1 MDLPEILK
9 SSADELDVLDSEFQ
23 RLDYANRAYFK
34 SLNEMLKN
42 QNDCFKE
49 IKHQKYRLSQIN
61 DQLKRYKSYA
71 NDNEKLSKIFNRIEQ
86 KSNQVKEI
94 EDTLPKSNGFYLNL
108 VLGSINVNL
117 LNRRQ
122 QFDYKEQYERFKLS
136 VTSVLLITSFINIFA
151 EFRALDSILH
161 FMLVWYHCTLTI
173 RESILVV
180 NGSRI
185 KGWWRVIH
193 FLTSITTG
201 VLVVWPDGYS
211 YKKFRL
217 QFLTYICYTSFLQFL
232 QYYYQYGC
240 LYRLRALGERYSMDI
255 TIQGF
260 HSWMWKGLSFLLPFL
275 FIGYCLQFYIF
286 YTLYHM
292 FMYDPESIE
301 WQVPV
306 VCFMYL
312 VISLGNL
319 ATTGLVVYQKIK
331 NKNLITPI
339 KQITRKIS
347 RAVLTKEQ

>member
-1 MDLPEILK
+1 MK
-9 SSADELDVLDSEFQ
+9 
-23 RLDYANRAYFK
+23 
-34 SLNEMLKN
+34 
-42 QNDCFKE
+42 
-49 IKHQKYRLSQIN
+49 
-61 DQLKRYKSYA
+61 
-71 NDNEKLSKIFNRIEQ
+71 
-86 KSNQVKEI
+86 
-94 EDTLPKSNGFYLNL
+94 
-108 VLGSINVNL
+108 
-117 LNRRQ
+117 
-122 QFDYKEQYERFKLS
+122 
-136 VTSVLLITSFINIFA
+136 
-151 EFRALDSILH
+151 RALDSLLH

-217 QFLTYICYTSFLQFL
+217 QFLTYICFTSFLQFL

-255 TIQGF
+255 TIHGF

-292 FMYDPESIE
+292 FMYDPECTE

-339 KQITRKIS
+339 KRITRKIS